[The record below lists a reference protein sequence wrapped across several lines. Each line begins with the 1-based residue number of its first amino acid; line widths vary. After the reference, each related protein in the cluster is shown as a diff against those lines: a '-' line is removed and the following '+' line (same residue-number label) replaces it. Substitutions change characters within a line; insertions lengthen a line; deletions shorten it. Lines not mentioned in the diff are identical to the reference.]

1 VRARRSVVG
10 VQRLLAL
17 AVVLVVA
24 VLAAGCG
31 GGSDDTPSAQSW
43 ADDVCS
49 AISTWRSSITDAAQS
64 VTDGNVTKESVD
76 NAIGDMK
83 DATNK
88 LTSDL
93 QDLGAP
99 DTEAGDQAKAQADK
113 LSGELQDGAQKI
125 EDATKG
131 VSGASEALA
140 AVSTITGTLSTMT
153 SQVTAAF
160 NNLQGLDGAA
170 ELQEAFRNADSCKD
184 LTK

>member
-1 VRARRSVVG
+1 MPARRSVAG
-10 VQRLLAL
+10 MQRFLAL

-24 VLAAGCG
+24 ALAAGC
-31 GGSDDTPSAQSW
+31 GGSDDTPSAESW

-76 NAIGDMK
+76 DAIGEMK
-83 DATNK
+83 DATDK
-88 LTSDL
+88 LTNDL

-99 DTEAGDQAKAQADK
+99 DTEAGEQAKDQADK
-113 LSGELQDGAQKI
+113 LSNQLQDGAQKI
-125 EDATKG
+125 EDATQG

-160 NNLQGLDGAA
+160 NSLRNIDAAA
-170 ELQEAFRNADSCKD
+170 ELEDAFKNADSCQD